1 MKNIYKI
8 FSLFLLIGTLMSCEK
23 DSEDISRITY
33 YVDIALEGESSV
45 AIALGEQYAEPGFT
59 AMEGENDVS
68 ESVEITSNVDNNQIG
83 VYQVSYSATNQ
94 DGFSSST
101 ARTVVVYDPAAPDV
115 DLSGTYNTSV
125 VRTESDGS
133 NPRPRS
139 SSIEITK
146 VGNGVFYVN
155 CLLGYY
161 YAAGYGP
168 AYAMTG
174 YISLNADNTFSL
186 ITSHVQGWGDGL
198 EAFNKGTY
206 NATTGE
212 LYWESIYAGAD
223 IFAATCTK

>member
-1 MKNIYKI
+1 MKKIYFI
-8 FSLFLLIGTLMSCEK
+8 FSLFVLLSTMISCDK
-23 DSEDISRITY
+23 DSEDLSRITY
-33 YVDIALEGESSV
+33 YVEIALEGESSV
-45 AIALGEQYAEPGFT
+45 AIALGEQYAEPGYT
-59 AMEGENDVS
+59 AMEGENDVT
-68 ESVEITSNVDNNQIG
+68 ESVEITSDLDNTQVG
-83 VYQVSYSATNQ
+83 VYEVNYLATNQ

-101 ARTVVVYDPAAPDV
+101 SRTVVVYDPAAPEV

-198 EAFNKGTY
+198 EAFQ
-206 NATTGE
+206 NAKYDPETGE